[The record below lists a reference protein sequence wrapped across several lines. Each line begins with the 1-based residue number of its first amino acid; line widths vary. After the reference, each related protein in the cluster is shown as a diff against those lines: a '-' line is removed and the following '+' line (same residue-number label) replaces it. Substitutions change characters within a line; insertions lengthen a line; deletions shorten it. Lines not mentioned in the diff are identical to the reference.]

1 MKVPLMMFFNQS
13 ILQLYQAYKKSLGRG
28 SGWIIDSVI
37 DLTISISNDNLLNG
51 CSYIELPKE
60 LNHPRKGLIN
70 IQNIDDN
77 ECFKWCLVRYLNL
90 ADCKSARITQ
100 ADKDLVK
107 KLDSKDIKLPAK
119 VSDIYKIEKKR
130 NSISIS
136 VFSYEINKNVQF
148 IYQTRNGKKYML
160 I

>member
-1 MKVPLMMFFNQS
+1 M
-13 ILQLYQAYKKSLGRG
+13 
-28 SGWIIDSVI
+28 
-37 DLTISISNDNLLNG
+37 
-51 CSYIELPKE
+51 
-60 LNHPRKGLIN
+60 IN

-107 KLDSKDIKLPAK
+107 KLDFKDIKLPVK

>member
-107 KLDSKDIKLPAK
+107 KLDFKDIKLPVK
-119 VSDIYKIEKKR
+119 VSDIYKIEKKGIL
-130 NSISIS
+130 SAL
-136 VFSYEINKNVQF
+136 VFLVMK
-148 IYQTRNGKKYML
+148 
-160 I
+160 

>member
-107 KLDSKDIKLPAK
+107 KLDSKDIKLPVK

>member
-107 KLDSKDIKLPAK
+107 KLDSEDIKLPVK
-119 VSDIYKIEKKR
+119 VSDIYKIEKKGIL
-130 NSISIS
+130 SAL
-136 VFSYEINKNVQF
+136 VFLVMK
-148 IYQTRNGKKYML
+148 
-160 I
+160 

>member
-107 KLDSKDIKLPAK
+107 KLDFKDIKLPVK

>member
-107 KLDSKDIKLPAK
+107 KLDFKDIKLPVK
-119 VSDIYKIEKKR
+119 VSDIYKIEKKKE
-130 NSISIS
+130 
-136 VFSYEINKNVQF
+136 F
-148 IYQTRNGKKYML
+148 YQH
-160 I
+160 

>member
-107 KLDSKDIKLPAK
+107 KLDSKDIKLPVK
-119 VSDIYKIEKKR
+119 VSDIYKIEKKGIL
-130 NSISIS
+130 SAL
-136 VFSYEINKNVQF
+136 VFLVMK
-148 IYQTRNGKKYML
+148 
-160 I
+160 